1 MPQSTSFSNLDEAGL
16 SGLNFVERGMVER
29 MAPEPWLAGQ
39 DSARLVLFEM
49 VTRYPGDKDTTVE
62 LLRFHFGF
70 ALLVA
75 NVIAGFRVQDHLRR
89 MGLAMA
95 SSPTPWATR
104 PRRPCPPAT
113 RGSCA
118 GCTTPSWPS
127 GNRNNG
133 TARRAVSRAGRR
145 GTGRTSRRLF
155 QQAQLSRHGLFMIS
169 SLPRRRE
176 PRKASGFPPARE

>member
-89 MGLAMA
+89 MGLA
-95 SSPTPWATR
+95 
-104 PRRPCPPAT
+104 
-113 RGSCA
+113 
-118 GCTTPSWPS
+118 
-127 GNRNNG
+127 
-133 TARRAVSRAGRR
+133 RRAMARLLEELPGLGLISEPLGDEATKALSASHEGVLRRLYNSVLAIRESEQRDRAAGRKP
-145 GTGRTSRRLF
+145 GRPEG
-155 QQAQLSRHGLFMIS
+155 HW
-169 SLPRRRE
+169 E
-176 PRKASGFPPARE
+176 DE